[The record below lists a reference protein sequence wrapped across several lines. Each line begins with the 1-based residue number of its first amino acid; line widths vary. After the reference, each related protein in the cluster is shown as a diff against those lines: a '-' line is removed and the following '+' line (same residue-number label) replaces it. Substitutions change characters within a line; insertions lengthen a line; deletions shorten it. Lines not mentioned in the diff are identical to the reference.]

1 MEAKKVFSRIGI
13 GLIIIIIMGII
24 VSGIGAAIIPEAKIT
39 ESIRLAMMYIGFY
52 ILGLPIFL
60 LLLRKA
66 PCVEVEAKV
75 KFSVIKLLK
84 LCIIG
89 IAGMYLIN
97 LINSGIMFMF
107 TKTDGNAVSELLSN
121 MDIYSVAILVVIVA
135 PIMEELLFRK
145 ILYKVLGGYG
155 KKFFI
160 ISSAFIF
167 GLFHMNLGQAL
178 YASFLGLILAWV
190 YVEGGNLW
198 DVIFMHIFINATGSL
213 FPMIVMSS
221 ENEIAAAIFGL
232 WFLFV
237 IISGIIMSINI
248 IKKYK
253 KSEKPL
259 ISDEIEEPK
268 KITELFKSIGML
280 VYIVVCVLMII
291 MSIVVL

>member
-1 MEAKKVFSRIGI
+1 MEAKKVFSRTGI
-13 GLIIIIIMGII
+13 GLIIIIIMGVI

-39 ESIRLAMMYIGFY
+39 ESITLTMMYIGFY
-52 ILGLPIFL
+52 ILGLPILL

-66 PCVEVEAKV
+66 PHIEVESKV

-97 LINSGIMFMF
+97 MIYSGIMFIF
-107 TKTDGNAVSELLSN
+107 TETDGNAVSELLSN
-121 MDIYSVAILVVIVA
+121 MNIYSVAILVVIVA
-135 PIMEELLFRK
+135 PVMEELLFRK
-145 ILYKVLGGYG
+145 ILYKFFGVYG

-178 YASFLGLILAWV
+178 YASLLGLILGWV
-190 YVEGGNLW
+190 YVESGKIWN
-198 DVIFMHIFINATGSL
+198 VIFMHIFINAIGSL

-221 ENEIAAAIFGL
+221 ENEIATVIFGL

-237 IISGIIMSINI
+237 IISGIIMSINM

-253 KSEKPL
+253 KPENLL

-268 KITELFKSIGML
+268 KIIELFKSKGMM

-291 MSIVVL
+291 MSFSV